1 MGVRGLSVDLCLVS
15 CKRASAFSFLFA
27 VSSVIF
33 NSSPGYSFV
42 SAFVIPGFSKLVK
55 SPSASE
61 CPSALGSG
69 SKLHSQGTQCIRVRS
84 VAI

>member
-1 MGVRGLSVDLCLVS
+1 MGVSGLSVDLCLVS
-15 CKRASAFSFLFA
+15 CKRASAFSFLF
-27 VSSVIF
+27 VIF